1 MRAYEKEPVYEHISE
16 PEIIELGI
24 DDNGEKQWYMATREG
39 FEEVGNDDGVL
50 TLDRKHFNVG
60 TRIELV
66 EPF

>member
-1 MRAYEKEPVYEHISE
+1 MRNYEKEPVYEYTGE
-16 PEIIELGI
+16 
-24 DDNGEKQWYMATREG
+24 DDRGEKQWYMATREG
-39 FEEVGNDDGVL
+39 FEEVGNDEGVL